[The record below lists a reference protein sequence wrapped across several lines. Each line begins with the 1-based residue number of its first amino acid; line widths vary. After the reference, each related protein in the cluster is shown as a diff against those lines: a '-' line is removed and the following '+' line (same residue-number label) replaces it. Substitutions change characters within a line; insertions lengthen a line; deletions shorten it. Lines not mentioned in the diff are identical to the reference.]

1 MWQNR
6 EIEYVA
12 GELAVI
18 LEPNAKRADVDALLR
33 SLGVTVKHN
42 FNHRGWGL
50 IELPAAVDL
59 LKFAGNLEKRPMIKV
74 AEPNM
79 VDRAHYNPDDT
90 YYDDGHQYGLHNTG
104 QNPPSGTSDADI
116 DAPEAWEITM
126 GSSSI
131 TIAILDSGIPLV
143 SGSLSHPDLND
154 ASKFILGPDY
164 SGTPGNG
171 VKDERGHGTHVA
183 GIAAAETDNDTGI
196 AGVCGDCKVMVIQV
210 FDASGTGAHSY
221 FYNGVIY
228 AVDNGADVINYSG
241 GGTPSTTKEDAVDYA
256 ESAGVLLVAS
266 VDNQDGS
273 IVWPAAYSTSYD
285 NVIAVGATDYDD
297 VRASYSNYGSELNVV
312 APGGAHDNGYPVDAG
327 DIYSTMPNYAVTLNG
342 SPWYVSQ
349 NYGYLPGTS
358 MAAPFV
364 SGLAGLIL
372 SVDNSITP
380 SQVRALIEVTADD
393 KGAAGFDNYYG
404 HGRINAHEAVAA
416 AGNGAPAAPVQ
427 LGPRGIQTVIGYGGY
442 RKPKIRWTS
451 AGEADLAGFEIERS
465 EDGDPFAPLWNV
477 TIGPTVRSHIDQ
489 EVNVDG
495 PGDVTVT
502 YRLRAFD
509 VLDNYSPYSNTKSI
523 QVGGFIAKSLA
534 DGAEGVSIP
543 KEYALSGAYPNP
555 FNPSTTLRYG
565 LPEASQLSLRIY
577 NITGR
582 EITSW
587 YIDQSAGYHSITWPG
602 TNRSGLAVPSGL
614 YFYVLEAKSAISDS
628 RFTDTGK
635 MLLLK

>member
-1 MWQNR
+1 MFRRYNER
-6 EIEYVA
+6 ELIPDQTAAGILQDSGFTIVTDHIGPGFFTVAIADTAEIFNSIEILNALETILFAEPDFLTVDCGVA
-12 GELAVI
+12 VDADYSTEQWYLDNSSGPDIGIEGAWAYNKCDADVWLAPLERGFNYSHPELAGQY
-18 LEPNAKRADVDALLR
+18 LTQYDYDFAHDV
-33 SLGVTVKHN
+33 
-42 FNHRGWGL
+42 
-50 IELPAAVDL
+50 
-59 LKFAGNLEKRPMIKV
+59 
-74 AEPNM
+74 
-79 VDRAHYNPDDT
+79 
-90 YYDDGHQYGLHNTG
+90 
-104 QNPPSGTSDADI
+104 SDSQ
-116 DAPEAWEITM
+116 P
-126 GSSSI
+126 
-131 TIAILDSGIPLV
+131 
-143 SGSLSHPDLND
+143 
-154 ASKFILGPDY
+154 
-164 SGTPGNG
+164 
-171 VKDERGHGTHVA
+171 
-183 GIAAAETDNDTGI
+183 DTGAYAHPTEI
-196 AGVCGDCKVMVIQV
+196 CGLLVAKH
-210 FDASGTGAHSY
+210 GNETGAHGIKGIAPDCRILPVGTDNNGDVGKLKDCFALLITSKAAAISY
-221 FYNGVIY
+221 
-228 AVDNGADVINYSG
+228 VDSLTNAHNKRTIISMSWSRLEGDYETIEFKINSAYQG
-241 GGTPSTTKEDAVDYA
+241 GD
-256 ESAGVLLVAS
+256 VLLVSAS
-266 VDNQDGS
+266 ANDGS
-273 IVWPAAYSTSYD
+273 GTVSSYPARYA
-285 NVIAVGATDYDD
+285 NVIGVGATDSDD
-297 VRASYSNYGSELNVV
+297 SRAYFSNYGISSGIELA
-312 APGGAHDNGYPVDAG
+312 APGAGVYTTSGDSGYA
-327 DIYSTMPNYAVTLNG
+327 T
-342 SPWYVSQ
+342 VS
-349 NYGYLPGTS
+349 GTS
-358 MAAPFV
+358 YSAPIVAAVAALVWAEKPTW
-364 SGLAGLIL
+364 
-372 SVDNSITP
+372 DNSD
-380 SQVRALIEVTADD
+380 VRDVLVASAEKVGGYTYTNDWSAEL
-393 KGAAGFDNYYG
+393 GY
-404 HGRINAHEAVAA
+404 GRINANIALAA
-416 AGNGAPAAPVQ
+416 ATNGTPSAPVQ